1 MNIFKKAEGFTL
13 VEIMI
18 VVGIIAILAG
28 IFLVGAGRFRNS
40 ANDAKI
46 RADVN
51 EIVSFEELYYT
62 KNGVYDT
69 STNLSQLA
77 GTFTLPVHPDSAN
90 GGNFTV
96 NVYNSE
102 NYVCGRMMDASGY
115 NDPSNTSTYQAIGT
129 RQYYCLPISGQ

>member
-28 IFLVGAGRFRNS
+28 IFLIGAGRFRNS

-51 EIVSFEELYYT
+51 ELVSFQELYYT
-62 KNGVYDT
+62 KNGSY
-69 STNLSQLA
+69 A
-77 GTFTLPVHPDSAN
+77 GSIATLGASFTLPVSPATNDATTGWYTDGVKACGKMMETTGYSGTQYDATVFT
-90 GGNFTV
+90 GG
-96 NVYNSE
+96 
-102 NYVCGRMMDASGY
+102 
-115 NDPSNTSTYQAIGT
+115 IG
-129 RQYYCLPISGQ
+129 YCLPLAN